1 VAYIISRSETQ
12 VAVSGCFPAKYALR
26 QAETAADFAA
36 IVFPVQQAAKFSI
49 PAAAEVDIGALHLF
63 GCRIQKAAEEKS
75 DYAS

>member
-1 VAYIISRSETQ
+1 M
-12 VAVSGCFPAKYALR
+12 KYVLR
-26 QAETAADFAA
+26 QAETAPDIAA
-36 IVFPVQQAAKFSI
+36 IVFPVPQAAKFSI